1 MKLEL
6 TIEEIENLIDAIEY
20 RMHYTGYSVLEK
32 ELYEKLKEIIK
43 ESR

>member
-6 TIEEIENLIDAIEY
+6 TVEEIENLIDAIEY
-20 RMHYTGYSVLEK
+20 RMDHIGYSVLEK